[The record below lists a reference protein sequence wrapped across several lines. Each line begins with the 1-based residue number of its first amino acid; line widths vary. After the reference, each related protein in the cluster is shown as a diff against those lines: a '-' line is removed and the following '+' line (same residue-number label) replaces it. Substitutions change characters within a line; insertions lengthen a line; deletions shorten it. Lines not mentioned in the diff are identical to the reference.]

1 LNFKQS
7 ELISSLLRKDAY
19 NHKTHKIRVEET
31 HISWIILT
39 GLYAYKVK
47 KEIKFGKVLD
57 FSTLQSRKR
66 FCQKEVMLNKILC
79 DDMYKGVV
87 KIVRSNDNNHSSDV
101 KLQIADLKHKGKA
114 LEYAVKM
121 REIPQRFR
129 MDNLIAANKVSLKAI
144 EKLSHTLV
152 QFHHSTPT
160 NTSIRYFGQPS
171 FMKKKVLENFETL
184 RKLYESNSDN
194 VINKLEK
201 KLISFIENNTSLFNQ
216 RIAENKVRDIHG
228 DLYMKNIFI
237 VQKDKFYLYDR
248 IEFND
253 SLRYADVAEDVAHIS
268 MDLDYQDK
276 CKFKRRFLSSYIEN
290 SNDFQ
295 LNLLVYFLMC
305 YKACVRA
312 KVCVF
317 KARNEENTK
326 EKVACMRESS
336 NHLKLARSYIEFF

>member
-1 LNFKQS
+1 
-7 ELISSLLRKDAY
+7 
-19 NHKTHKIRVEET
+19 
-31 HISWIILT
+31 
-39 GLYAYKVK
+39 
-47 KEIKFGKVLD
+47 
-57 FSTLQSRKR
+57 
-66 FCQKEVMLNKILC
+66 
-79 DDMYKGVV
+79 
-87 KIVRSNDNNHSSDV
+87 
-101 KLQIADLKHKGKA
+101 
-114 LEYAVKM
+114 M

-129 MDNLIAANKVSLKAI
+129 MDNLIAANKVSLKTI

-152 QFHHSTPT
+152 QFHRSTPT
-160 NTSIRYFGQPS
+160 NTTIKYFGQPK

-184 RKLYESNSDN
+184 RKLYEGDSNN

-201 KLISFIENNTSLFNQ
+201 KLILFIENNTSLFHQ
-216 RIAENKVRDIHG
+216 RIAENKVRDIQRFVHEK
-228 DLYMKNIFI
+228 YFHCAKNN
-237 VQKDKFYLYDR
+237 FYLYDK

-253 SLRYADVAEDVAHIS
+253 SLRYADMAEDVAHIS
-268 MDLDYQDK
+268 MDLDYQEK

-312 KVCVF
+312 KVYVF

-326 EKVACMRESS
+326 EKVACMRESR